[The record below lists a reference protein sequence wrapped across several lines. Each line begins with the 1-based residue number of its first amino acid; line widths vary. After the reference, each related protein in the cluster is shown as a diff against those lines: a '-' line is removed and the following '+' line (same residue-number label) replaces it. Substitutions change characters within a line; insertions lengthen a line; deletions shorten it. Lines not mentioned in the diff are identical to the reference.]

1 MLTSNAYAQ
10 YNRNKILTASPA
22 ELTLM
27 LYDGCIKFINI
38 AILGVEE
45 KDISKANTNIK
56 KAERIVL
63 ELQSSLNDKYEVS
76 KDFNAVYSYVKRR
89 LLEANIAKDK
99 EILEECAGHMRTMR
113 DTWKEVM
120 KLSNQSEKD
129 VKQA

>member
-1 MLTSNAYAQ
+1 MLSANAYAQ

-38 AILGVEE
+38 AKMGIEE
-45 KDISKANTNIK
+45 KDLEKANTNIK
-56 KAERIVL
+56 KAERIIV
-63 ELQSSLNDKYEVS
+63 ELQSTLNEKYEVS

-89 LLEANIAKDK
+89 LLEANIAKDN

-120 KLSNQSEKD
+120 KTARQGER
-129 VKQA
+129 VVQRA

>member
-1 MLTSNAYAQ
+1 MLSANAYAQ

-38 AILGVEE
+38 AKMGIDE
-45 KDISKANTNIK
+45 KDLAKANTNIK
-56 KAERIVL
+56 KAERIIV
-63 ELQSSLNDKYEVS
+63 ELQSTLNDKYEVS

-89 LLEANIAKDK
+89 LLEANIAKDN

-120 KLSNQSEKD
+120 KTARQGER
-129 VKQA
+129 VVQRA